1 MSGLL
6 RNLWRNNYLI
16 VILCIVAVI
25 LSMRD
30 IMKYKQEERNF
41 DFDIFLN
48 YTAVVFAV
56 ITIFVRVYG
65 ILMDGF

>member
-16 VILCIVAVI
+16 VILCILAVV

-30 IMKYKQEERNF
+30 IIKYKQEERNF
-41 DFDIFLN
+41 DIDIFLN

-56 ITIFVRVYG
+56 ITIFIRVYG
-65 ILMDGF
+65 ILIK

>member
-16 VILCIVAVI
+16 VILCVLAVI
-25 LSMRD
+25 LSVRD

-65 ILMDGF
+65 ILLD